1 MVRMIVV
8 TTLFLGFTHGRTFSQ
23 QTQPTIHYSNPSSL
37 AIPKGY
43 TQLVEI
49 DLGTARMILI
59 SGQVAQDSAGNI
71 VGKGDPKL
79 QFEQIFRNL
88 YLAVKSVNGTMDN
101 VVKLTYY
108 LRDIAHL
115 PVVRETRDKYINL
128 QHPPTSTAVEVSN
141 LFRPDFLGEVEATV
155 IIPKGKQ

>member
-1 MVRMIVV
+1 MLRK
-8 TTLFLGFTHGRTFSQ
+8 TFLIALVFGLAYTNSFSQ
-23 QTQPTIHYSNPSSL
+23 QIPQTIQYGNPASL

-59 SGQVAQDSAGNI
+59 SGQVAQDSAGNT

-88 YLAVKSVNGTMDN
+88 DLAVKSVHGTMQD
-101 VVKLTYY
+101 VVKLTFY

-115 PVVRETRDKYINL
+115 PVVREVRDRYVNL
-128 QHPPTSTAVEVSN
+128 QQPPTSTAVEVSN
-141 LFRPDFLGEVEATV
+141 LFKPDFLAEIEATV
-155 IIPKGKQ
+155 IIPKGKE

>member
-1 MVRMIVV
+1 MVRIIVA
-8 TTLFLGFTHGRTFSQ
+8 TTLVFGFAYGRAFSQ
-23 QTQPTIHYSNPSSL
+23 QVLPTIHYSNPAPL
-37 AIPKGY
+37 AVPKGY

-88 YLAVKSVNGTMDN
+88 YLAVKSVHGTMDN

-115 PVVRETRDKYINL
+115 PVVRETRDRYVNR

-141 LFRPDFLGEVEATV
+141 LFSPDFLGEVEATV
-155 IIPKGKQ
+155 IIPKAKQ